1 VLAPGLE
8 HGGAPATS
16 PVTSAITAAAAL
28 QVLILSDLLHAATSS
43 FDRCRAV
50 RYRQALQAGPLEQF
64 KKARTV
70 QVGGRGWSHR
80 GVHCAWRAWLPGA
93 VLCCAGALPVQ
104 QRQQG
109 WAATLLPLPSHGAG
123 EVGVEAGTAC
133 LSRSWSPLTTSTTAS
148 TRGPGSSSSSR
159 GSSRGSS
166 RSCST
171 SRERS

>member
-1 VLAPGLE
+1 MLAPGLE

-93 VLCCAGALPVQ
+93 VLCRGAASAATASGAGLPPCCRCRAMAQEKLALRLAPLASPAAGAL
-104 QRQQG
+104 
-109 WAATLLPLPSHGAG
+109 
-123 EVGVEAGTAC
+123 
-133 LSRSWSPLTTSTTAS
+133 
-148 TRGPGSSSSSR
+148 
-159 GSSRGSS
+159 
-166 RSCST
+166 
-171 SRERS
+171 